1 MRGLDVRIELAH
13 ARVAAVV
20 AGEDGGFDIAMKFI
34 DAFNSARLLG
44 FEDAGEG
51 RAEPPLMFRDEPDLL
66 SWWNDGYNTFID
78 MAEVEHCSYCNDHTV
93 NTCLYHG

>member
-13 ARVAAVV
+13 ARVIAVI
-20 AGEDGGFDIAMKFI
+20 AGPDAGFDIAMKFI

-44 FEDAGEG
+44 YADAGEG
-51 RAEPPLMFRDEPDLL
+51 IAEPPLLFLDEPDLL
-66 SWWNDGYNTFID
+66 SWWNDGYNWFID
-78 MAEVEHCSYCNDHTV
+78 SAEAEHCTYCNGHT

>member
-13 ARVAAVV
+13 ARVTAVI
-20 AGEDGGFDIAMKFI
+20 AGEDTGFDIPMKFI

-51 RAEPPLMFRDEPDLL
+51 IAEPPVLFRDEPDLL
-66 SWWNDGYNTFID
+66 SWWFDGYNAFID
-78 MAEVEHCSYCNDHTV
+78 SAEVEHCTYCNSHA